1 MDQIKIGKFIA
12 ECRKSQNLTQSE
24 LAENLG
30 VSDRS
35 ISKWETGKCMPDISL
50 MQPLCEKLGITIN
63 ELFCGER
70 LESDIG
76 QRKLEENIIIN
87 ITDLKRKVK
96 KIVKYT
102 LLSFLLIPII
112 GLILFTCIQEYRY
125 ARIELPK
132 EVGNASICQLSE
144 NLLQVSIYM
153 KEGVPGFVN
162 TQMSEGKQVYTFY
175 RLRDTRLMMDTAWG
189 GTYLIKLQPVGIEG
203 VLLEVPEEIYYYSRL
218 LWKKGMEIPMCEENM
233 G

>member
-1 MDQIKIGKFIA
+1 M
-12 ECRKSQNLTQSE
+12 L
-24 LAENLG
+24 
-30 VSDRS
+30 
-35 ISKWETGKCMPDISL
+35 DISL
-50 MQPLCEKLGITIN
+50 MQPLCEKLGFTIN

-96 KIVKYT
+96 RIVKYT
-102 LLSFLLIPII
+102 LFSFLLVPII

-125 ARIELPK
+125 ARIGLP
-132 EVGNASICQLSE
+132 EEMGNASICQLSE
-144 NLLQVSIYM
+144 YLLQVSIYP

-189 GTYLIKLQPVGIEG
+189 GTYLIKLQPVGIKSA
-203 VLLEVPEEIYYYSRL
+203 LLEVPEEIYYSKL
-218 LWKKGMEIPMCEENM
+218 LWKKGMKIPTCEENIE
-233 G
+233 